1 MDSDLMFV
9 VGAVAV
15 GLAVP
20 SMLASFSDNRAPRLA
35 SILLLMGGVLL
46 VVALSRKPGGIALGE
61 VPDIFVR
68 VIARYLN

>member
-20 SMLASFSDNRAPRLA
+20 SMLASFSDNRPPRLA

-46 VVALSRKPGGIALGE
+46 VVALSRKPGGIALAE
-61 VPDIFVR
+61 IPEIFVR
-68 VIARYLN
+68 VIARYMN